1 MPEVIQMDVLVV
13 QSKVRDEVKK
23 KKANMAG
30 DFCEALSKNVAD
42 MVDNAISRAKANGR
56 KTVRAA
62 DL

>member
-1 MPEVIQMDVLVV
+1 MDMLVV

-30 DFCEALSKNVAD
+30 DFCEALTSEVSD
-42 MVDNAISRAKANGR
+42 MVDRAVKRARANGR

>member
-1 MPEVIQMDVLVV
+1 MDMLVV

-30 DFCEALSKNVAD
+30 DFCEAMSRQVSD
-42 MVDNAISRAKANGR
+42 MVDAAVKRAKANGR

>member
-1 MPEVIQMDVLVV
+1 MADILVV

-30 DFCEALSKNVAD
+30 DFPDALSRQVSD
-42 MVDNAISRAKANGR
+42 MVDRAVKRAKANGR

>member
-1 MPEVIQMDVLVV
+1 MADILVV

-30 DFCEALSKNVAD
+30 DFADALSKEVANL
-42 MVDNAISRAKANGR
+42 VDRAVKRAKNNGR
-56 KTVRAA
+56 KTVRAN